1 MADYKF
7 GIQQEKTLLPT
18 LKKTFENSLE
28 KTKNKYCLY
37 DFEGDTI
44 LIELKS
50 RRCKSDTYST
60 TMIGHNKLQ
69 MAKRQS
75 KDVYFCF
82 GFTDGLFYHK
92 FENDNEYHIEKGGRW
107 DRGKAE
113 ISNYVFIPISQ
124 LTKVSQ

>member
-7 GIQQEKTLLPT
+7 GITQENILLPL

-28 KTKNKYCLY
+28 KTKNKYCRY
-37 DFEGDTI
+37 DFEGDSI

-50 RRCKSDTYST
+50 RRCQSNTYPT
-60 TMIGHNKLQ
+60 TMIGNNKLQ
-69 MAKRQS
+69 MAKKQS

-92 FENDNEYHIEKGGRW
+92 FENDNEYHIEKGGRY

-113 ISNYVFIPISQ
+113 INDYVYIPISQ
-124 LTKVSQ
+124 LTKV

>member
-7 GIQQEKTLLPT
+7 GITQENILLPL
-18 LKKTFENSLE
+18 LKETFENSLE
-28 KTKNKYCLY
+28 KTKNKYCRY
-37 DFEGDTI
+37 DFEGETI

-50 RRCKSDTYST
+50 RRCQSNTYPT
-60 TMIGHNKLQ
+60 TMIGNNKLQ
-69 MAKRQS
+69 MAKKQS

-92 FENDNEYHIEKGGRW
+92 FENDNEYHIEKGGRY

-113 ISNYVFIPISQ
+113 INDYVYIPISQ
-124 LTKVSQ
+124 LTKV

>member
-7 GIQQEKTLLPT
+7 GITQENILLPL
-18 LKKTFENSLE
+18 LKETFENSLE
-28 KTKNKYCLY
+28 KTKNKYCRY
-37 DFEGDTI
+37 DFEGETI

-50 RRCKSDTYST
+50 RRCQSNTYPT
-60 TMIGHNKLQ
+60 TMIGNNKLQ
-69 MAKRQS
+69 MAKKQS

-92 FENDNEYHIEKGGRW
+92 FENDNEYHIEKGGRY

-113 ISNYVFIPISQ
+113 VNDYVYIPISQ
-124 LTKVSQ
+124 LTKV

>member
-7 GIQQEKTLLPT
+7 GITQENILLPT

-28 KTKNKYCLY
+28 KTKNKYCRY
-37 DFEGDTI
+37 DFEGDTT

-50 RRCKSDTYST
+50 RRCKSDTYPT
-60 TMIGHNKLQ
+60 TMIGFNKLQ

-82 GFTDGLFYHK
+82 GFTDGLFFHK
-92 FENDNEYHIEKGGRW
+92 VENDNDYHIQKGGRW

-113 ISNYVFIPISQ
+113 INNYVYIPINQ
-124 LTKVSQ
+124 LTKV

>member
-60 TMIGHNKLQ
+60 TMIGENKLQ
-69 MAKRQS
+69 MAKRQE

-113 ISNYVFIPISQ
+113 INDYVYIPISQ
-124 LTKVSQ
+124 LTKV